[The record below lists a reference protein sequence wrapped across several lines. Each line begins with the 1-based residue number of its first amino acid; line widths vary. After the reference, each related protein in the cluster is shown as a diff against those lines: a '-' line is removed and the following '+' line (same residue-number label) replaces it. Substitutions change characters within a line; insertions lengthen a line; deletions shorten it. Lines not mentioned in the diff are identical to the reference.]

1 MMAISISA
9 DEHIACVSTIQR
21 FSTLVDEGRYE
32 DAAQMF
38 TPEGVLQRPN
48 ERIAGRSALLA
59 SFATRP
65 PHRLTRH
72 ILSNTTLEPVAADV
86 IHALSYVSVYRHLG
100 QEGQALDLPV
110 AARAPETIAEYQDEL
125 QLVDGMWRIRH
136 RRVTPIFDSN

>member
-1 MMAISISA
+1 MMAISISTE
-9 DEHIACVSTIQR
+9 EHIACLNTIHR
-21 FSTLVDEGRYE
+21 FSTLVDAAHYE

-65 PHRLTRH
+65 LHRLTRH
-72 ILSNTTLEPVAADV
+72 ILSNTTLQALDAAV
-86 IHALSYVSVYRHLG
+86 IQAHSYVSVYRHLG
-100 QEGQALDLPV
+100 PAGQALAFPV

-125 QLVDGMWRIRH
+125 QLVDGMWRIRY